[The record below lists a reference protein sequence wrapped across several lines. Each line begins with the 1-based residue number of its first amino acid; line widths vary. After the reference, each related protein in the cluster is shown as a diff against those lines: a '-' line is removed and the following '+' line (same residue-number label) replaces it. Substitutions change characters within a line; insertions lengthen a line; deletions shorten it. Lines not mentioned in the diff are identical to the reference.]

1 MAKVITLNDVNSS
14 KIYVNPQNNVF
25 NFKHPSEYLEPFFD
39 VVREYQESL
48 IIEADSIV
56 ENQNTDDSSNIS
68 YGRLSVKCRLKQ
80 EYDFFVNQEL
90 FQSEMGLVYAF
101 DTRKP
106 EIKLFN
112 GKRVFVCTNQCIFG
126 ADNVT
131 SILLTS
137 TKKANVNDIISGY
150 FDRLL
155 SENQKYQETV
165 GRMMETRITDFDKHV
180 GKLVN
185 SGLKSKTIGINP
197 IVEAVRLM
205 STESSRYFML
215 GDTNPDIQN
224 EWTSY
229 NAITEVLKKSNIF
242 DECSKTLLLE
252 KIYLN

>member
-1 MAKVITLNDVNSS
+1 MSKVITLDDVNSS

-56 ENQNTDDSSNIS
+56 ENQNNDDSSNIS
-68 YGRLSVKCRLKQ
+68 YGRLAVKCRLKP

-137 TKKANVNDIISGY
+137 NRKSNVQDIVSGY

-165 GRMMETRITDFDKHV
+165 GNMMDSRIIDFDKHV

-185 SGLKSKTIGINP
+185 HGLKLKTIGINP
-197 IVEAVRLM
+197 ILEAVRLM
-205 STESSRYFML
+205 STESSKYFML
-215 GDTNPDIQN
+215 GDNNPDIQN

-229 NAITEVLKKSNIF
+229 NAVTEVLKKSNIF
-242 DECSKTLLLE
+242 DECTKTLLLE